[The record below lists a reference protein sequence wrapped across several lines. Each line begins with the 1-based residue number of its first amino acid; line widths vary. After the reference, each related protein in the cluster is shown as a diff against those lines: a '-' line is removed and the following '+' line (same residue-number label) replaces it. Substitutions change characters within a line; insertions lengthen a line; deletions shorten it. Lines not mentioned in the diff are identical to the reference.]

1 MVRTNLNSSLIIM
14 ILLLIVTLSAG
25 FHYNLKT
32 ERTKLEKQFVRLDNY
47 DESVMER
54 VDFLQELQKRLLSN
68 LDEFNETFTNYQNSL
83 TQLGADNN
91 LLTVDMQKLT
101 ENVTC
106 IEAKNQQNTAEQND
120 QIISLQKIIY
130 SLQVEQDANLNVL
143 SSNLSELENLLE
155 QNETEITDFISKFGT
170 RKMKKNLQTIETEEA
185 TLELTNN

>member
-54 VDFLQELQKRLLSN
+54 VYFLQELQKKLLGN
-68 LDEFNETFTNYQNSL
+68 LNEFNETFTNYQNSL
-83 TQLGADNN
+83 TQLKADNN
-91 LLTVDMQKLT
+91 LLNLDIQKLT
-101 ENVTC
+101 SNVAC
-106 IEAKNQQNTAEQND
+106 IETENQQNTAEQND
-120 QIISLQKIIY
+120 QIISLQNIIY
-130 SLQVEQDANLNVL
+130 SLQVEQDANLNIL
-143 SSNLSELENLLE
+143 NSNLSVLENLLE
-155 QNETEITDFISKFGT
+155 QNETEFTDFISKFGT
-170 RKMKKNLQTIETEEA
+170 RKMKKNLQTIETEEV